1 MYDLFSGVGC
11 CLVMTKNE
19 TTRQPGWLN
28 KSEMAKSLG
37 ISPQAFDKWG
47 VEPIARIG
55 REAFYRVQDVVQNR
69 LDNAEKKHQPVG
81 ADGSVPDPMIEYKLL
96 QERLRLTTAQAYA
109 VEQKNQ
115 INDKVLIPAPF
126 VTFALEKIAARI
138 GSKLETVGK
147 TVSRRHPDIDARI
160 LETTERE
167 IALARN
173 IAAQFGDELPG
184 YLDEYLATMDQ

>member
-1 MYDLFSGVGC
+1 MA
-11 CLVMTKNE
+11 KNE

-47 VEPIARIG
+47 VDPVTRIG

-69 LDNAEKKHQPVG
+69 LDNAAKKQQPG
-81 ADGSVPDPMIEYKLL
+81 SGDGEVVDALIEYKLL
-96 QERLRLTTAQAYA
+96 QEKLRLTTAQAYA

-126 VTFALEKIAARI
+126 VTFALEKIASKI

-147 TVSRRHPDIDARI
+147 TISRRHPDIDARI

-173 IAAQFGDELPG
+173 IASQLGDELPG
-184 YLDEYLATMDQ
+184 FLDEYLATLD

>member
-1 MYDLFSGVGC
+1 MA
-11 CLVMTKNE
+11 KNE

-69 LDNAEKKHQPVG
+69 LDNAAKKHQPSG
-81 ADGSVPDPMIEYKLL
+81 TDGEVIDPLIEYKLM

-115 INDKVLIPAPF
+115 VNDKLLIPAPF
-126 VTFALEKIAARI
+126 VTFALEKIASKI

-173 IAAQFGDELPG
+173 IASQFGDEIPG
-184 YLDEYLATMDQ
+184 YLDEYLATLDQ

>member
-1 MYDLFSGVGC
+1 MP
-11 CLVMTKNE
+11 KNE

-47 VEPIARIG
+47 VEPVARIG
-55 REAFYRVQDVVQNR
+55 REAFYRVQDVVNNR
-69 LDNAEKKHQPVG
+69 VEHASRKQQPEGLGGEV
-81 ADGSVPDPMIEYKLL
+81 ADPLIEYRLL

-115 INDKVLIPAPF
+115 VNDKVLIPAPF
-126 VTFALEKIAARI
+126 VTFALEKIASKI

-147 TVSRRHPDIDARI
+147 TVSRRHPDIDPRI

-184 YLDEYLATMDQ
+184 FLDEYLATMDP

>member
-1 MYDLFSGVGC
+1 MA
-11 CLVMTKNE
+11 KNE

-47 VEPIARIG
+47 VEPVVRIG

-69 LDNAEKKHQPVG
+69 LDNAAKKYQPAGGDG
-81 ADGSVPDPMIEYKLL
+81 AAPDPMIEYKLTV
-96 QERLRLTTAQAYA
+96 ERLRLTTAQAYA

-115 INDKVLIPAPF
+115 VNDKQLIPAPF
-126 VTFALEKIAARI
+126 VTFALEKIASKI